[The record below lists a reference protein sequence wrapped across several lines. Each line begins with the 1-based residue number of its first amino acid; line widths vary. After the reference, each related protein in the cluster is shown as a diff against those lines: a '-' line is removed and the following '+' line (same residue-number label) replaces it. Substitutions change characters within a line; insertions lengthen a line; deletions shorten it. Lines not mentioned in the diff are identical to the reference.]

1 MTLAVGTK
9 VRCIK
14 EPEDNKYNETL
25 LGREGVVRLDDGNI
39 NIPLLVEWTGW
50 CDGRG
55 SAHNEWLVNRNE
67 VEKIKEEAVSEEGIY
82 IVVVKQYGKLA
93 PAAEP
98 RTYKTAKQANKV
110 AEEMAKTH
118 GGKFYAFKATFEA
131 TNIVNTRSL

>member
-25 LGREGVVRLDDGNI
+25 L
-39 NIPLLVEWTGW
+39 
-50 CDGRG
+50 GRG